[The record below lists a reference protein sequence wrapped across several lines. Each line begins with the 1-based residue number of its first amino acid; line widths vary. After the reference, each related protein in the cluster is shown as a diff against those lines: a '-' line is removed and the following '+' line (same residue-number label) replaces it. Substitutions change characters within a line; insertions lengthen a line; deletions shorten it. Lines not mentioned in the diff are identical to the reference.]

1 MFCMEGV
8 NQKYLDDLKSNV
20 RSKISNI
27 DLYQYKGSVSK
38 LLGLTVEVK
47 LPGLKIGD
55 LCYIEAANGERK
67 PAEVVA
73 FKGDVAQL
81 LLLYDGAGIGQG
93 SLVTTTGAPIMI
105 PVGDF
110 LLGRLINP
118 MGEPIDGKPLDLTHA
133 VWRPTD
139 GMAPKPLERPII
151 TEMFSTGIRAID
163 ACMTFGCGQRMG
175 LFAGSG
181 VGKSTLLGMIARNS
195 DAEVNVVALIG
206 ERGREVKEFVEDA
219 LGPEG
224 MKRSVIV
231 CSTGDQPPLIRQKCL
246 LAATAVCEYF
256 RDQGK
261 KVFLMTD
268 TVTRCAMAG
277 REVGLSIG
285 EPPTMKGYPP
295 SIFSWLQKVLERAGN
310 SEKGSITAFYTVLM
324 EGDDITDPIVD
335 TVRGITDGHIFLS
348 RKVAE
353 ANHYPA
359 IDVLGSISRLMSSI
373 ASKEHKQAAA
383 KMRTLM
389 SLYRENKDL
398 IDVGMYVPG
407 SNPRLDVAIQ
417 MMPKINA
424 FLQQRTDEAV
434 NMQNTIDTLVNMMA
448 DVDI

>member
-1 MFCMEGV
+1 M
-8 NQKYLDDLKSNV
+8 QDLDTSKLENLKEQV
-20 RSKISNI
+20 RSKLDSTQ
-27 DLYQYKGSVSK
+27 LYGFKGTVSK

-55 LCYIEAANGERK
+55 LCFIETYDGRKK

-73 FKGDVAQL
+73 FKGEAAQL
-81 LLLYDGAGIGQG
+81 LLLYDGEGIGQG
-93 SLVTTTGAPIMI
+93 SLVTTTGRPIII

-118 MGEPIDGKPLDLTHA
+118 MGDPIDGKPMDTTGAL
-133 VWRPTD
+133 WRPIE
-139 GMAPKPLERPII
+139 GPPPGPFERPII
-151 TEMFSTGIRAID
+151 TEIFSTGVRAID
-163 ACMTFGCGQRMG
+163 SCMTMGCGQRLG

-195 DAEVNVVALIG
+195 DADVNVVALIG

-219 LGPEG
+219 LGEDG
-224 MKRSVIV
+224 MRKSVLV
-231 CSTGDQPPLIRQKCL
+231 CSTGDQPPLIRQKAL
-246 LAATAVCEYF
+246 LTATAVCEYF

-310 SEKGSITAFYTVLM
+310 SPRGSITALYTVLM
-324 EGDDITDPIVD
+324 EGDDISDPIVD
-335 TVRGITDGHIFLS
+335 IVRGIVDGHIFLS

-353 ANHYPA
+353 MNHYPA
-359 IDVLGSISRLMSSI
+359 IDVLGSISRLMSAI
-373 ASKEHKQAAA
+373 ATPEHKEAAG
-383 KMRTLM
+383 KMRKILAM
-389 SLYRENKDL
+389 YRENKDL
-398 IDVGMYVPG
+398 IDVGMYQPG
-407 SNPRLDVAIQ
+407 SNPKLDIAIE
-417 MMPKINA
+417 MMPQVNA
-424 FLQQRTDEAV
+424 FLQQRTTDIV
-434 NMQNTIDTLVNMMA
+434 SMDTTISTLFEMMRN
-448 DVDI
+448 VDI

>member
-1 MFCMEGV
+1 M
-8 NQKYLDDLKSNV
+8 NNLDDSRLINLKQQVHEKLEQTS
-20 RSKISNI
+20 
-27 DLYQYKGSVSK
+27 LYEFKGTVSK

-55 LCYIEAANGERK
+55 LCYIETFTGEKK

-81 LLLYDGAGIGQG
+81 LLLLDGNGIGQG
-93 SLVTTTGAPIMI
+93 SLVTSTRKPIII

-118 MGEPIDGKPLDLTHA
+118 MGEPIDDRPMDITGA
-133 VWRPTD
+133 SWRSIEGPPP
-139 GMAPKPLERPII
+139 GPFERPII
-151 TEMFSTGIRAID
+151 TEQFSTGVRAID
-163 ACMTFGCGQRMG
+163 SCMTMGCGQRLG

-195 DAEVNVVALIG
+195 DADVNVMALIG
-206 ERGREVKEFVEDA
+206 ERGREVKEFVEDS
-219 LGPEG
+219 LGVEG
-224 MKRSVIV
+224 MKKSVLV
-231 CSTGDQPPLIRQKCL
+231 CSTGDQPPLIRQKAL
-246 LAATAVCEYF
+246 LTATAVCEYF

-310 SEKGSITAFYTVLM
+310 SPKGSITALYTVLM
-324 EGDDITDPIVD
+324 EGDDISDPIVD
-335 TVRGITDGHIFLS
+335 TVRGIVDGHIFLS

-353 ANHYPA
+353 SNHYPA
-359 IDVLGSISRLMSSI
+359 IDVLGSISRLMSAI
-373 ASKEHKQAAA
+373 ASPEHKEAAA
-383 KMRTLM
+383 KMRKILAM
-389 SLYRENKDL
+389 YRENKDL
-398 IDVGMYVPG
+398 IDVGMYQPG
-407 SNPRLDVAIQ
+407 SNPKLDTAIE
-417 MMPKINA
+417 MMPQVNG
-424 FLQQRTDEAV
+424 FLQQRTSDSVSMET
-434 NMQNTIDTLVNMMA
+434 TIQTLIDMMRG
-448 DVDI
+448 VDI

>member
-1 MFCMEGV
+1 MNGLEKIERLK
-8 NQKYLDDLKSNV
+8 NLTLERLDNLEICNF
-20 RSKISNI
+20 
-27 DLYQYKGSVSK
+27 KGSVSK

-55 LCYIEAANGERK
+55 LCYIETGDGSKK

-93 SLVTTTGAPIMI
+93 NLVTSTGGPIII

-118 MGEPIDGKPLDLTHA
+118 MGEPIDGKPLDTTGA
-133 VWRPTD
+133 IWRSVD
-139 GMAPKPLERPII
+139 GMAPDPFERPII
-151 TEMFSTGIRAID
+151 TEMFSTGVRAID
-163 ACMTFGCGQRMG
+163 SCLTFGCGQRMG

-195 DAEVNVVALIG
+195 DADVNVVALIG

-224 MKRSVIV
+224 MKRSVLV

-246 LAATAVCEYF
+246 LTATSVCEYF

-268 TVTRCAMAG
+268 TITRCAMAG
-277 REVGLSIG
+277 REVGLSTG

-295 SIFSWLQKVLERAGN
+295 SIFSWLQKALERAGN
-310 SEKGSITAFYTVLM
+310 SSKGSITAFYTVLM
-324 EGDDITDPIVD
+324 EGDDINDPIVD

-353 ANHYPA
+353 SNHYPA
-359 IDVLGSISRLMSSI
+359 IDILGSISRLMSSI
-373 ASKEHKQAAA
+373 ATEEHKAAA
-383 KMRTLM
+383 GKMRALL

-398 IDVGMYVPG
+398 IDVGMYTSG
-407 SNPRLDVAIQ
+407 SNPKLDIAIEL
-417 MMPKINA
+417 MPKINA
-424 FLQQRTDEAV
+424 FLQQKTTDSV
-434 NMQNTIDTLVNMMA
+434 NMQNTINTLIDLMK